1 MPTDHVQH
9 STSAHEKTTRSP
21 SMPTDHKSPS
31 NAYGPCSTQHSTV
44 ATEPSTGAS
53 GQAAVHTKKTTSTN
67 GRATPNPVEPTE
79 NPGRTTAAT
88 ETIRPPVKVTGEKSI
103 SSSTAGPNKTGQVP
117 TGLSALP
124 TSSLK
129 LSSIM
134 SEAPVNQSQGYQ
146 NKDGSQGGLH
156 AGEMRDS
163 ASFPAWAIVIVVLV
177 AVILLLVFLG
187 LIFLVSYMTRT
198 RSALVHN
205 HEDNDPEE
213 DGGPNSYPVYLME
226 QQTLGV
232 GQIPSPQ

>member
-1 MPTDHVQH
+1 MPTGHVQHSTPAHVQH
-9 STSAHEKTTRSP
+9 STSAHVQ
-21 SMPTDHKSPS
+21 H
-31 NAYGPCSTQHSTV
+31 STSAHIQYSTV

-53 GQAAVHTKKTTSTN
+53 GQATVHTKKTTSTN

-79 NPGRTTAAT
+79 TPGRTTAAT

-103 SSSTAGPNKTGQVP
+103 SSSTPGPAKTGQVP

-156 AGEMRDS
+156 GGEMQDG

-177 AVILLLVFLG
+177 AVILLLLFLG
-187 LIFLVSYMTRT
+187 LIFLVRN
-198 RSALVHN
+198 RDA
-205 HEDNDPEE
+205 
-213 DGGPNSYPVYLME
+213 PVRWTQE
-226 QQTLGV
+226 
-232 GQIPSPQ
+232 